1 MQNVII
7 LSFHRLHLERYNTK
21 WVTKI
26 PQEKRLRDSDI
37 TEFVDCVAPIAWL
50 VLYNNFEEEARS
62 VFSSLALISP
72 GTIIPRLLDTLSTA
86 ADILTEPHRFH
97 VCVQAVSAIAG
108 PLARNFPGNFVKMN
122 HTIYTSFF
130 LSDIDMFR
138 LPVCQNTG

>member
-1 MQNVII
+1 MQNVMII
-7 LSFHRLHLERYNTK
+7 LSFCRLHLERYNTK

-86 ADILTEPHRFH
+86 AVILTEPHRFH

-108 PLARNFPGNFVKMN
+108 PLARNFPGNSVPMN
-122 HTIYTSFF
+122 HTLYTSK
-130 LSDIDMFR
+130 LR
-138 LPVCQNTG
+138 V